1 MIPAFAPA
9 NKSDPAPRA
18 DLYALYL
25 VAVLIVAYTLS
36 YVDRSI
42 LTLMVGPIRAS
53 LNISDVQLSL
63 LHGLAFAVF
72 YTIVGIPIGRLV
84 DQKRRTT
91 IVAIGVA
98 LWSLATAACG
108 LANSFIAMFIARICV
123 GVGEA
128 ALSPAA
134 YSMLADQFDGKKL
147 VRALSFYQ
155 SAIYLGPAIATLAGG
170 VMLGHLSPLDTAL
183 GHFEPWQQVF
193 ILVGL
198 PGLVVT
204 VLVAT
209 LREPARRGVTA
220 GAEAPSFRAV
230 LAQVAHHRGAYGL
243 LILGLCCQSVMW
255 NGSTAW
261 IPTHFMR
268 TFGWS
273 PSEVAWAYGPVIALA
288 GTCGGL
294 FGGWLAGWMRDRGW
308 RDANV
313 RIGMIAAMTA
323 LPFIVAAPL
332 VASPRLSL
340 SLVAGFLFCGAMPY
354 GGAAAALQEITPN
367 RMRGQVSAIY
377 LFWLNLAGI
386 GLGATVVALVTQG
399 VFEGDL
405 GVSPAIATVAGA
417 AAALSALV
425 LSLCLAPYRRAIE
438 DLEAAQLDRPATVPV

>member
-1 MIPAFAPA
+1 MSGNAALPADHADSPA
-9 NKSDPAPRA
+9 ERRSSA
-18 DLYALYL
+18 YAWYV

-63 LHGLAFAVF
+63 LHGLAFAIF
-72 YTIVGIPIGRLV
+72 YTIMGIPIGRLV
-84 DQKRRTT
+84 DQRRRTG
-91 IVAIGVA
+91 IVAMGVA
-98 LWSLATAACG
+98 LWSIATVACG
-108 LANSFIAMFIARICV
+108 FAGSFATMFAARIGV

-134 YSMLADQFDGKKL
+134 YSMLADQFEGKRL

-170 VMLGHLSPLDTAL
+170 VMLGHLSPLDTAI
-183 GHFEPWQQVF
+183 GYFEPWQLVF

-198 PGLVVT
+198 PGLAVAL
-204 VLVAT
+204 LVAS
-209 LREPARRGVTA
+209 LREPARRGA
-220 GAEAPSFRAV
+220 SASEEAPPFRAV
-230 LAQVAHHRGAYGL
+230 LQRVADHRGAYGL

-255 NGSTAW
+255 NGTAAW

-273 PSEVAWAYGPVIALA
+273 PSEVAWSYGPVIAIA

-294 FGGWLAGWMRDRGW
+294 FGGWLAGWMRDKGY
-308 RDANV
+308 RDANI
-313 RIGMIAAMTA
+313 RIGIIAALTA
-323 LPFIVAAPL
+323 LPMIVAAPL
-332 VASPRLSL
+332 MPTAALSL
-340 SLVAGFLFCGAMPY
+340 ALVACFLFCGAMPY
-354 GGAAAALQEITPN
+354 GGAAAAFQEITPN

-386 GLGATVVALVTQG
+386 GAGSTIVALVTQHLYG
-399 VFEGDL
+399 GDL
-405 GVSPAIATVAGA
+405 GVSRSIATVAGT
-417 AAALSALV
+417 AAALSAVALI
-425 LSLCLAPYRRAIE
+425 LCLAPYRRAM
-438 DLEAAQLDRPATVPV
+438 DRAGIVA

>member
-1 MIPAFAPA
+1 MVTASAT
-9 NKSDPAPRA
+9 PRSSA
-18 DLYALYL
+18 YAWYV

-63 LHGLAFAVF
+63 LHGLAFAIF
-72 YTIVGIPIGRLV
+72 YTIMGIPIGRLV
-84 DQKRRTT
+84 DQRRRTT

-108 LANSFIAMFIARICV
+108 LAGSFAAMFAARICV
-123 GVGEA
+123 GIGEA

-134 YSMLADQFDGKKL
+134 YSMLADQFEGKKL

-170 VMLGHLSPLDTAL
+170 VMLGHLSPLDTAI
-183 GHFEPWQQVF
+183 GHFEPWQLVF

-198 PGLVVT
+198 PGLAVT
-204 VLVAT
+204 VLIAT

-220 GAEAPSFRAV
+220 GAPAPSFRAV
-230 LAQVAHHRGAYGL
+230 LAQVARHRGAYGL
-243 LILGLCCQSVMW
+243 LILGLCCQSIMW
-255 NGSTAW
+255 NGSAAW

-268 TFGWS
+268 AYGWS
-273 PSEVAWAYGPVIALA
+273 PGAVAWSYGPVIAVA
-288 GTCGGL
+288 GTSGGL

-313 RIGMIAAMTA
+313 RIGLVAALSA

-332 VASPRLSL
+332 MPSGELSL
-340 SLVAGFLFCGAMPY
+340 ALVAGFLFCGAMPY

-377 LFWLNLAGI
+377 LFWINITGI
-386 GLGATVVALVTQG
+386 GIGSTVVALVTQHLFG
-399 VFEGDL
+399 GDL
-405 GVSPAIATVAGA
+405 GVSAAIATVAGLG
-417 AAALSALV
+417 AALSAVAL
-425 LSLCLAPYRRAIE
+425 LLCLAPYRRAIDGVGA
-438 DLEAAQLDRPATVPV
+438 DLGGTAAVPA